1 MAFHP
6 EGGYSWITLGF
17 LILTSYIGVGVNY
30 NWTPQK
36 KKVPPEIHQNKFR
49 VAVNETELLANLT
62 PNPKSI
68 FLSNWFSALRP
79 AVILELRNKTVNKDK
94 VNELTLFCNVTGNP
108 YPKVR
113 WLLKNGEPVKDEL
126 VGSSCG
132 RQKKGYYY
140 KNEERTKLLIC
151 DVDLTDIGFYTCA
164 IENKL
169 RNDSKKVYVKVIGKF
184 NT

>member
-1 MAFHP
+1 
-6 EGGYSWITLGF
+6 
-17 LILTSYIGVGVNY
+17 
-30 NWTPQK
+30 
-36 KKVPPEIHQNKFR
+36 
-49 VAVNETELLANLT
+49 
-62 PNPKSI
+62 
-68 FLSNWFSALRP
+68 
-79 AVILELRNKTVNKDK
+79 

-164 IENKL
+164 IQNKL
-169 RNDSKKVYVKVIGKF
+169 RNDSKKVYVNVIGKF
-184 NT
+184 NTCMIVHFSNTVQPRFTASGFALINYHLVEIPSSYANC